1 MWLTIL
7 LVVVI
12 ILLLGIVGFLAKAL
26 SIQVKKNEIYTQWI
40 IELQD
45 RVDKVY
51 RTMTALD
58 ERQMFSKDDDVGSV
72 FQQMVELIASLNE
85 KTTKE

>member
-7 LVVVI
+7 LLVVI
-12 ILLLGIVGFLAKAL
+12 IFLLGIVGFLAKAL

-51 RTMTALD
+51 QTMTALD